1 MGIKSLIYKLRGE
14 VPTEVLIQNGLKVGK
29 NFNRF
34 SGVIIDDSHCWL
46 ITIGDNVT
54 IAPRGHILAH
64 DASTKNETG
73 YTRIGMVSIGN
84 DVFIG
89 AESVILPNVSIG
101 NKVIVGAGSV
111 VTKDVPDNSVVAG
124 NPAKIISTYED
135 FMAKRTQEME
145 HTVKFDETYTMRS
158 NEFNDSKKQEMIQK
172 LKENNGVGYVR

>member
-1 MGIKSLIYKLRGE
+1 MGIKSLLYKLRGE
-14 VPTEVLIQNGLKVGK
+14 IPTDILIQNGLKVGK

-73 YTRIGMVSIGN
+73 YTRIGMVTIGS

-89 AESVILPNVSIG
+89 AESIILPGVSIG
-101 NKVIVGAGSV
+101 DKVVIGAGSV
-111 VTKDVPDNSVVAG
+111 VTKDIPSNSVAVG
-124 NPAKIISTYED
+124 NPAKVIGTYD
-135 FMAKRTQEME
+135 TFMEKRVNEMNT
-145 HTVKFDETYTMRS
+145 TVKFDETYTMRS
-158 NEFNDSKKQEMIQK
+158 REFGESKKQEMIQK